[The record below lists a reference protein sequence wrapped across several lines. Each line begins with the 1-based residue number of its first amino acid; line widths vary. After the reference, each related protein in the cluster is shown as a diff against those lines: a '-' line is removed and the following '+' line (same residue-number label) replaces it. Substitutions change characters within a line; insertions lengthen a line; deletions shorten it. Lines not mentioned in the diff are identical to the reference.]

1 MGTRQKRMRV
11 AMTACT
17 GDTGHGAAAGLGTWK
32 SVPSQTGCI
41 LTGNR
46 DGHQRS
52 PSTSH
57 GCSQPAPSQGTTR
70 SPWTRGNA
78 DGHPYRYVTACR
90 ARQWQLASQ
99 SERSVST
106 LGQCEMRRMSRLL
119 PVACSR
125 DSSPASRQPLP
136 GMKAGSGTGTCAH
149 APHGHPREGDVSDG
163 DLQLQDTQNPQQEP
177 GCDERPPAEMG
188 C

>member
-1 MGTRQKRMRV
+1 MHGELALGTL
-11 AMTACT
+11 
-17 GDTGHGAAAGLGTWK
+17 DTGAAAGLGTWK
-32 SVPSQTGCI
+32 GGSFTPNHTGCL
-41 LTGNR
+41 LTEKGDR
-46 DGHQRS
+46 HQRS

-57 GCSQPAPSQGTTR
+57 ECSQPSPSQGTTW
-70 SPWTRGNA
+70 SAWMRGDA
-78 DGHPYRYVTACR
+78 GGHPYRYVTACR

-136 GMKAGSGTGTCAH
+136 GMEAGSGTGTDTH
-149 APHGHPREGDVSDG
+149 SLHVHPRATPEW
-163 DLQLQDTQNPQQEP
+163 
-177 GCDERPPAEMG
+177 
-188 C
+188 